1 MALDVFE
8 LPCFVASRLDGRALE
23 ARITIAAQAA
33 PGQRALIYIHP
44 YPPLGG
50 QFRNNVVHELSSRFD
65 SSVGVSVAF
74 NLRGAGASE
83 GRTSWTGTSEQEDLR
98 SILDMLHHQLLQL
111 HPARHS
117 AADLRSVLIQ
127 MQARGFL
134 HDDVDVARLDGVPLP
149 SIASTLLCGYSYG
162 SVISSAIA
170 ADEYPELGI
179 DYAHISFP
187 YSVVWA
193 LALQKR
199 GWYLQRIA
207 STIASAAL
215 AFAAGPECMGRHIPR
230 TLFIAGT
237 ADTFTATPAYDRWW
251 AQLRGKALDA
261 LNVARP
267 ELSVSAAECAVDKAL
282 TTVSVHNADH
292 GWMRRESEVSDAIEA
307 WWWYTQSPG
316 DCSEEVDA
324 EWAVVPRR
332 YN

>member
-1 MALDVFE
+1 MVLDVFE
-8 LPCFVASRLDGRALE
+8 LSCFVASRLDGRALE
-23 ARITIAAQAA
+23 ARVAMAAQAA
-33 PGQRALIYIHP
+33 SGQRALIYVHP

-50 QFRNNVVHELSSRFD
+50 QFRNNIVHELSARFD

-98 SILDMLHHQLLQL
+98 SILDMLHHQLLRL

-117 AADLRSVLIQ
+117 AADVRSILIQ

-134 HDDVDVARLDGVPLP
+134 HDDVDIDRLDGIPLP
-149 SIASTLLCGYSYG
+149 SITSTLLCGYSYG
-162 SVISSAIA
+162 SVISSGIA
-170 ADEYPELGI
+170 ADEYPGLGV

-207 STIASAAL
+207 STVSSAAL
-215 AFAAGPECMGRHIPR
+215 AFAAGPECTGRHIPR

-237 ADTFTATPAYDRWW
+237 ADTFTGMSAYDRWW
-251 AQLRGKALDA
+251 AQLRSKALEA

-267 ELSVSAAECAVDKAL
+267 ELAGSVGEYAVDRAL
-282 TTVSVHNADH
+282 ATVRVHNADH

-307 WWWYTQSPG
+307 WWWHEPPPG
-316 DCSEEVDA
+316 EGAIDFDA

>member
-1 MALDVFE
+1 MVLDVFE
-8 LPCFVASRLDGRALE
+8 LSCFVASRLDGRALE
-23 ARITIAAQAA
+23 ARIAIATQAA
-33 PGQRALIYIHP
+33 SGQRALIYIHP

-50 QFRNNVVHELSSRFD
+50 QFRNNVVHELSTRFD
-65 SSVGVSVAF
+65 SNVGLSVAF

-83 GRTSWTGTSEQEDLR
+83 GRTSWTGVSEQEDLR
-98 SILDMLHHQLLQL
+98 SILDMLHQQQLRL
-111 HPARHS
+111 HPTRHS
-117 AADLRSVLIQ
+117 AADLRSILIQ

-134 HDDVDVARLDGVPLP
+134 HDDVDVDRLDGVPLP
-149 SIASTLLCGYSYG
+149 LIASTLLCGYSYG

-170 ADEYPELGI
+170 ADEYPDLGV

-207 STIASAAL
+207 STVASAAL
-215 AFAAGPECMGRHIPR
+215 AFAAGPEYTGGHIPR
-230 TLFIAGT
+230 TLFISGT
-237 ADTFTATPAYDRWW
+237 ADTFTAMPAYDRWW
-251 AQLRGKALDA
+251 AQLRSKALDA

-267 ELSVSAAECAVDKAL
+267 ELPVSAAEYVVDRAL
-282 TTVSVHNADH
+282 TTVRVQNADH

-307 WWWYTQSPG
+307 WWWHEKSPG
-316 DCSEEVDA
+316 EGVDDLDT
-324 EWAVVPRR
+324 EWAVVPGR